1 MAASFPWFNNPWEGV
16 EALPDD
22 GAGLPLTDESF
33 VALEAEVAAA
43 FNAAEL
49 PELIDDRDDEPG
61 EVPAFML
68 DDPLEDAVEV
78 AVDACILAAQSA
90 ARIVAELEVE
100 EAAEAADAA
109 VVLRLDALGISGPA
123 AVSLIAP
130 SVDALGGVADE
141 VLGPLHTAEAAAARG
156 PLSTAQRS
164 TKPGPRSTGPGPGW
178 LTWRGLS

>member
-1 MAASFPWFNNPWEGV
+1 MAASFPWFNNPSEGV

-68 DDPLEDAVEV
+68 DDPF
-78 AVDACILAAQSA
+78 
-90 ARIVAELEVE
+90 E

-130 SVDALGGVADE
+130 SVDALGGVTDE
-141 VLGPLHTAEAAAARG
+141 VLGPLHTAEAAAALQRVWLAAVAPG
-156 PLSTAQRS
+156 RRELTALSRRLLPTSLLPPGTRVLPVGMRS
-164 TKPGPRSTGPGPGW
+164 MWDSINGTRP
-178 LTWRGLS
+178 